1 MKRTALFTLCAL
13 FLLLIPTSCKVGP
26 FRPSS
31 EDFKAVEHVGTVP
44 AEFENIISNNLFYG
58 VEAFS
63 DRLLVS
69 NCVSTD
75 YDAHTAEYEIEMMD
89 LYGNR
94 LASCTYK
101 TGDAHRI
108 GTLTATQDEGF
119 LFVSAFSD
127 RSYGQDV
134 WASDNGVTSH
144 VVKCGKDGTIEWDVS
159 FDDYEDNA
167 LKVCIE
173 RNNRYYFFGD
183 NQVPETKHRGTY
195 SLTDVYMTV
204 LSGDGE
210 LILEKRLS
218 GSDFDSLNYAE
229 IVDGKFQLSISSQ
242 SDDGDFAG
250 SDSGGYGVGWVFCL
264 DDDLNV
270 VEKNNAEGRE
280 ALDDR
285 IGEKNA
291 VPIFESDQLFK
302 DFDAGI
308 PEVFID
314 YGDFYLVVSTNTTGV
329 YENTPP
335 FVSAMWYYTETVYSA
350 YSQDGQLIFRSSVDS
365 SPDYD
370 SWTKGLAGD
379 DKEWNSSTD

>member
-1 MKRTALFTLCAL
+1 M
-13 FLLLIPTSCKVGP
+13 
-26 FRPSS
+26 
-31 EDFKAVEHVGTVP
+31 
-44 AEFENIISNNLFYG
+44 
-58 VEAFS
+58 EAFS
-63 DRLLVS
+63 DRLLIS

-94 LASCTYK
+94 LVSCTYK

-108 GTLTATQDEGF
+108 GTLTATQDGGF
-119 LFVSAFSD
+119 LFVSAFVD
-127 RSYGQDV
+127 QSYGQDV
-134 WASDNGVTSH
+134 WASDSGVASH
-144 VVKCGKDGTIEWDVS
+144 VVKCDEDGTIEWDIS

-183 NQVPETKHRGTY
+183 NQVPETKLCGTY
-195 SLTDVYMTV
+195 SFTDVYMTV

-229 IVDGKFQLSISSQ
+229 IVDGKFLLSISSQ

-250 SDSGGYGVGWVFCL
+250 PDSGRHEVGWVFCL

-270 VEKNNAEGRE
+270 VEKKIAEGRE

-302 DFDAGI
+302 NFDAGI